1 MTWVSSGEVSHIHAI
16 MITMF
21 VRYGL
26 VCGGLVM
33 MLGVVSALSVT
44 RIYLVAK
51 VGGVLNIALHL
62 HYILIIALRFHALHV
77 RSS

>member
-1 MTWVSSGEVSHIHAI
+1 MTWVSSGEVRHILAI

-51 VGGVLNIALHL
+51 VGAV
-62 HYILIIALRFHALHV
+62 
-77 RSS
+77 